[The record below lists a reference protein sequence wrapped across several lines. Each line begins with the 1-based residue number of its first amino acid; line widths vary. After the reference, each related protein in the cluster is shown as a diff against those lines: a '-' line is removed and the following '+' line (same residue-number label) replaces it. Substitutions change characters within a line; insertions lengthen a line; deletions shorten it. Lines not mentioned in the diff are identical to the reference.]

1 MACFHVEGIF
11 LLLRYSPGETLDL
24 LRRGKDRKRG
34 GGEGRGG
41 EQEYVYTP
49 LSVFLLCVLLFT
61 ALAPLHLH

>member
-1 MACFHVEGIF
+1 MACFHIEGIF

-34 GGEGRGG
+34 ERGGEGREG

-49 LSVFLLCVLLFT
+49 LSVFLLCVLF
-61 ALAPLHLH
+61 PLHLH